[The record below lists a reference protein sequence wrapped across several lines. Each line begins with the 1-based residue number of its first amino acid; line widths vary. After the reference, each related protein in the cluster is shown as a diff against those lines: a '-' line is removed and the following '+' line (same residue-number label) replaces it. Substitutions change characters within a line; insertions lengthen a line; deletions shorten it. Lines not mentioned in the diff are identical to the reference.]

1 MPRGNTAKDES
12 TGVHGCP
19 SRRMSRREPG
29 PSSVAS
35 QELSLLYLPKVRA
48 SCTGRALK
56 SLSRRTSQELKEA
69 RRTTEQLKP
78 SKATVEAV
86 LERGIFGIF
95 CLGRKGLV
103 CHLDRSNKTRGHT
116 CEQGCRKLSLVPPR
130 CAQPGCSARSTDD
143 RARRSET
150 FGGQIGAMSTLT
162 IRPFGD
168 FMWEKA
174 KYLPFH
180 DWTSDKRKVE
190 CWFSERIKLKK
201 RRWLEGADDATSIPA
216 EALYLA
222 DADLRDGCQMTNGL
236 QSRRGM
242 CERTGSWPGGNSLL
256 HWSAGGLRMSMQ
268 SVDESRAVPDVRQGV

>member
-1 MPRGNTAKDES
+1 
-12 TGVHGCP
+12 
-19 SRRMSRREPG
+19 MSRREPG

-35 QELSLLYLPKVRA
+35 QELSLLCLPKVRA

-69 RRTTEQLKP
+69 RRTTEQLRP

-150 FGGQIGAMSTLT
+150 FGGQIGATSTLT

-174 KYLPFH
+174 KYLLFH

-190 CWFSERIKLKK
+190 CV
-201 RRWLEGADDATSIPA
+201 
-216 EALYLA
+216 
-222 DADLRDGCQMTNGL
+222 CCM
-236 QSRRGM
+236 
-242 CERTGSWPGGNSLL
+242 
-256 HWSAGGLRMSMQ
+256 
-268 SVDESRAVPDVRQGV
+268 